1 MVDNQ
6 DKAERRLSRYDHEEL
21 RYLRLRGF
29 TAEAIARRLG
39 VSENAVRYRVRT
51 YGLDTPVSV
60 ADTVRLELMAAFRET
75 SRRLES
81 EDLIDAERA
90 RLCAVQAKQALALL
104 RVLPEEA
111 RTEEDEVMTTN
122 GTNRASLDMMDD
134 EDMRD
139 EIRRLVGLETK
150 GVDGRDGKSAA
161 QGGDEAVSG
170 DALSVESSAGPAT
183 SD

>member
-29 TAEAIARRLG
+29 TATAIARRLG

-75 SRRLES
+75 SRRLEA

-139 EIRRLVGLETK
+139 EIRRLVGLELQWRA
-150 GVDGRDGKSAA
+150 VGRGLVGEIVEDVFEHRAGLAFSTLRYEAA
-161 QGGDEAVSG
+161 MD
-170 DALSVESSAGPAT
+170 
-183 SD
+183 